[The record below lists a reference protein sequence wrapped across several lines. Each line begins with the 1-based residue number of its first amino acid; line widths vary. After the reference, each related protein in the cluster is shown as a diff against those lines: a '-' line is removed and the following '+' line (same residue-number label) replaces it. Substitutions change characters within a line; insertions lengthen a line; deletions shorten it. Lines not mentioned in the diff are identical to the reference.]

1 MFTPLTFQKNAA
13 IQVDRMNNS
22 GYTASTSAKQLG
34 YGVATNPYLLS
45 NSGSDCT
52 IVVQAWPNSDYDA
65 APAGG
70 DDHNWIFWTG
80 TNSNFGSTW
89 WMLTCPTDNNTEPG
103 PASNYPTLLGSD
115 GIKKGQLAINCRCR
129 PGTPSNTTDRDWI
142 ALINS
147 GSIYDWSD
155 PQPIT
160 IALGFNHGANEFV
173 CAVNGESG
181 SVVFENRNNKSS
193 PPINTARFFTD
204 IVKADSTD
212 PDINTRDLNIAC
224 GYSSLFSTR
233 NALSGSFGEVSFYD
247 TLLTMDEMKL
257 VTNQPYG
264 QPTNILDTQ
273 PTMLY
278 RMREELKE
286 ASSGGSVPNSINK
299 AFPQLGTQGGS
310 DISQIQSVISDTALS
325 SLDSGSVMNTQA
337 YEYQPR
343 P

>member
-22 GYTASTSAKQLG
+22 GSASTSTKQLG
-34 YGVATNPYLLS
+34 YGVARNPYLLA

-52 IVVQAWPNSDYDA
+52 IVVQAWPNSDFDR

-80 TNSNFGSTW
+80 NNTNFGSTW
-89 WMLTCPTDNNTEPG
+89 WMLTCPTANNTEPG
-103 PASNYPTLLGSD
+103 PAGDYPNLLGTD
-115 GIKKGQLAINCRCR
+115 GIKKGQLAINSRIR
-129 PGTPSNTTDRDWI
+129 PDGGGNRDWM

-147 GSIYDWSD
+147 GSIYDWTD

-160 IALGFNHGANEFV
+160 IAIGFNHAGNEFV

-181 SVVFENRNNKSS
+181 SVVFEDRSSQTS
-193 PPINTARFFTD
+193 PPINTSRFFTD
-204 IVKADSTD
+204 MVPATSTD
-212 PDINTRDLNIAC
+212 PDINIRNLNIAC
-224 GYSSLFSTR
+224 GYSDLFSTR

-264 QPTNILDTQ
+264 QPTNVLNTQ
-273 PTMLY
+273 PALLY

-286 ASSGGSVPNSINK
+286 SSTAGFVPNSINK

-310 DISQIQSVISDTALS
+310 DISQIQSVISDTATL